1 MTGRAT
7 DAREYRRQRNLTT
20 DWHTSAVRGGA
31 SLVRPVLGVVKLT
44 AMRGGSAQPP
54 LPGYRARHHAGSA
67 PLAQR
72 IELSVVT
79 PTEAETGAD

>member
-1 MTGRAT
+1 
-7 DAREYRRQRNLTT
+7 
-20 DWHTSAVRGGA
+20 
-31 SLVRPVLGVVKLT
+31 LT